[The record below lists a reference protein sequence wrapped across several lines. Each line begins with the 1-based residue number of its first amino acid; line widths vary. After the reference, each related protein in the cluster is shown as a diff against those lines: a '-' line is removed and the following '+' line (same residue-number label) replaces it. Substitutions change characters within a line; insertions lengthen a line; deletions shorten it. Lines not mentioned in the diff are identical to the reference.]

1 VGRVPQHFADMLGWN
16 TLVASLARAND
27 ALSPSERRDAVILT
41 HDYGQASAI
50 DFLGPKLGLPRAIS
64 GHNTYYLYGTRGAS
78 GNVVLAVGVDAALLR
93 GEFTRVAQIGFY
105 HDDFVLP
112 DFNNLPIYKCTEPR
126 EAIATWWPRVKRY
139 I

>member
-1 VGRVPQHFADMLGWN
+1 
-16 TLVASLARAND
+16 
-27 ALSPSERRDAVILT
+27 
-41 HDYGQASAI
+41 
-50 DFLGPKLGLPRAIS
+50 
-64 GHNTYYLYGTRGAS
+64 LYGTRGAS